1 MAQFTTSDD
10 LTLHYQTAGAKHSGP
25 AVVFLNGMTQTTRH
39 WATHTR
45 DLRDERRVITYDA
58 RGQGQSDNPRQVP
71 TLDDHID
78 DLLGLLDETD
88 ATDVDLVGFSHGARI
103 ALGAAARGDER
114 LRRLVVCSATA
125 APTARARTIV
135 RAWREVLERGGLE
148 AMAWASLPD
157 IVGETF
163 LDGHEALLDNIIQ
176 ASVDRNTEEGTALL
190 LKGLEQ
196 FPPLDDLAGRIDI
209 PTLVISGAE
218 DPLVSE
224 DGARQL
230 AELCGGTHRR
240 VDDCGHTVPI
250 EKHDEFQD
258 IIGEFLL

>member
-1 MAQFTTSDD
+1 MAQFTTPDD
-10 LTLHYQTAGAKHSGP
+10 LTLHYQLHGVEQSGP

-39 WATHTR
+39 WATHAR
-45 DLRDERRVITYDA
+45 DLRDDRMVITYDA
-58 RGQGQSDNPRQVP
+58 RGQGKSDNPRQVP
-71 TLDDHID
+71 ALDDHID
-78 DLLGLLDETD
+78 DLLGLLDEVD
-88 ATDVDLVGFSHGARI
+88 VQHVDLVGFSHGARI
-103 ALGAAARGDER
+103 ALGAAARGDDR

-157 IVGETF
+157 IVGDSF
-163 LDGHEALLDNIIQ
+163 LEGHEALLDNIIQ

-190 LKGLEQ
+190 LQGLEQ

-209 PTLVISGAE
+209 PTLVISGSD
-218 DPLVSE
+218 DPLVE
-224 DGARQL
+224 PEGARQL
-230 AELCGGTHRR
+230 AGLCDGEHHL